1 MGKPEFLLDESG
13 DFATVRFLPH
23 NPRGHLPNRFRTN
36 SSFITTSYH
45 RAALRMFDPDFQ
57 PGSHHEKTVMWTDCS
72 RLACALAA
80 CMFVLTGCGKTLLTE
95 GTEQMLASDAVDSS
109 IATID
114 FSPLANQKVYFDT
127 TYIRTIKGVG
137 FVNGDYIVSA
147 LRQQILAAGCE
158 LQEKQEEADIVIEA
172 RVGALGGNQHD
183 IVYGVPQSNAVST
196 VASLLPNAPPIPTI
210 PEISAARKTQF
221 SASAKVAAFAY
232 DRKSRTP
239 VWQSGTSVADSN
251 ARNTWLLGVGPFQRG
266 EIYSGTR
273 LAGEK
278 MKWPW
283 QSKSNPAKSRKKET
297 FHGEYTFA
305 TPAARPAGTTGET
318 SDVMN
323 AAKQPE
329 EKKPN
334 EENSTQSTTAESS
347 PKPASETESTPESK
361 PIQQASWETS
371 QPEQKETPA
380 KAPELP
386 LE

>member
-1 MGKPEFLLDESG
+1 
-13 DFATVRFLPH
+13 
-23 NPRGHLPNRFRTN
+23 
-36 SSFITTSYH
+36 
-45 RAALRMFDPDFQ
+45 
-57 PGSHHEKTVMWTDCS
+57 MWTDCL
-72 RLACALAA
+72 RLASALAA

-95 GTEQMLASDAVDSS
+95 GTEQLLASDAVDTS

-114 FSPLANQKVYFDT
+114 FSPLAHQKVYFDT
-127 TYIRTIKGVG
+127 TYIQTIKGVG

-158 LQEKQEEADIVIEA
+158 LQAKQEDADIIIEA

-232 DRKSRTP
+232 DRESRTP
-239 VWQSGTSVADSN
+239 VWQSGTAVSDSN

-278 MKWPW
+278 LKWPW
-283 QSKSNPAKSRKKET
+283 QAKINPVKSRKKET
-297 FHGEYTFA
+297 FHSQYTFA
-305 TPAARPAGTTGET
+305 DPAARPADAAGK
-318 SDVMN
+318 SADVLN
-323 AAKQPE
+323 AAHESE
-329 EKKPN
+329 EKKAKA
-334 EENSTQSTTAESS
+334 ENATQPTAAEST
-347 PKPASETESTPESK
+347 PKPASETEATEESK
-361 PIQQASWETS
+361 PVQQASWETS
-371 QPEQKETPA
+371 QPERKATPA